1 MALEADSASMVEVS
15 SASLEY
21 AAHGSALAD
30 LGALAA
36 DGIVFFGTGDNFD
49 NMRPAA
55 LRLAAEHPVYLVEW
69 KDEPDFPV
77 PREQKFLVSNHEEDD
92 ALHEL
97 LDSGAVSIGYVGLP
111 PGMHERVLI
120 EHLGRIGEGAMRH
133 IVATKPV
140 VPDVKSLK
148 RLDAAVVDAYARRRE
163 TRPDLIDP
171 IIYVHE
177 HYIEKGA
184 WRALREQLPA
194 ISDRL
199 GRLRS
204 FTVNIEESQIIEG
217 EHRGLDAFGDGAL
230 GDFLPHAIS
239 LALNAKE
246 AINVSDRYT
255 ITDQSETDVRTFRYA
270 DTQLSEE
277 VPTGF
282 IVKGGAYIVDSY
294 DDSKHDIDFTWRA
307 GKGLGEIDQKY
318 AELSF
323 EHPDTGVVS
332 TIRVDFRNNLLIV
345 PDVIRDLFTDVAF
358 TENGYGP
365 IVEQGLNGGHP
376 MNSFQPWEQA
386 RTVTKWMSL
395 LERDAAAANAYVYDR
410 RHNFTLQDL
419 ETAAFSQ

>member
-1 MALEADSASMVEVS
+1 MSLEAESASLVEV
-15 SASLEY
+15 APTTLEY
-21 AAHGSALAD
+21 AAHDSALQH

-36 DGIVFFGTGDNFD
+36 DGVIFFGAGDNFD
-49 NMRPAA
+49 NMREAA
-55 LRLAAEHPVYLVEW
+55 MRLSAEHPVFLVEW
-69 KDEPDFPV
+69 NQEPDFPV
-77 PREQKFLVSNHEEDD
+77 PREQKFLVSNPEEDH

-111 PGMHERVLI
+111 PSMHERVLI
-120 EHLGRIGEGAMRH
+120 EHLGRIGEGAMKY

-148 RLDAAVVDAYARRRE
+148 RLDAAVVEAYARRRI
-163 TRPDLIDP
+163 TRPDADDP

-194 ISDRL
+194 VSDRL

-204 FTVNIEESQIIEG
+204 FTVNIEESQTIES

-230 GDFLPHAIS
+230 GDFAPHAIS

-246 AINVSDRYT
+246 AINQSERYT
-255 ITDQSETDVRTFRYA
+255 ITDWSSTETRTFRYA

-282 IVKGGAYIVDSY
+282 IVKGKAAIIDHH
-294 DDSKHDIDFTWRA
+294 DDSENGIDFTWRA
-307 GKGLGEIDQKY
+307 GKGLGTEDQKY
-318 AELSF
+318 ATLEF
-323 EHPDTGVVS
+323 EYPDTGEIS
-332 TIRVDFRNNLLIV
+332 TIHVDLRRNTLLV
-345 PDVIRDLFTDVAF
+345 PDAVRDLFVDTAF

-376 MNSFQPWEQA
+376 RNSFQPWEQA

-395 LERDAAAANAYVYDR
+395 LERDAAGVSAYIYDR
-410 RHNFTLQDL
+410 MHNFTLRDL
-419 ETAAFSQ
+419 EQAAFS